1 MRVPTAS
8 ISRIS
13 KPGGHPLPFGS
24 LLESAAICE
33 DIDEMQASP
42 KLHPADPPARAQHR
56 ACIKFSAAV
65 LAELWELEASLVA
78 QT

>member
-1 MRVPTAS
+1 
-8 ISRIS
+8 
-13 KPGGHPLPFGS
+13 
-24 LLESAAICE
+24 
-33 DIDEMQASP
+33 MQASP

-56 ACIKFSAAV
+56 AWMEFGAAV